1 MRTVF
6 ADTFYWIALLNS
18 KEQWHQRAKDVKAEI
33 GAVQIIITES
43 VLTELLNY
51 FCAYGPTMR
60 QIAAKAARTLLDS
73 SDVEILPHTSDTFLL
88 GLALYEARLD
98 KSYSLTDCISMHA
111 MSQHG
116 ISEVLT
122 HDAHFAQEGFVLLL

>member
-18 KEQWHQRAKDVKAEI
+18 REQWHQRAKDVKADI
-33 GAVQIIITES
+33 GAVQIITTES
-43 VLTELLNY
+43 VLIELLNY

-60 QIAAKAARTLLDS
+60 RMIAKATRILLDS
-73 SDVEILPHTSDTFLL
+73 SEIEVLPHTSDTFLS
-88 GLALYEARLD
+88 GLTLYEARLD
-98 KSYSLTDCISMHA
+98 KGYSLTDCISMQA
-111 MSQHG
+111 MSQRE
-116 ISEVLT
+116 IAEVLT